1 MNWYDVKAA
10 CEERQ
15 ERMCSRA
22 EWTFACEGEEM
33 RPYPYG
39 YLRDK
44 TACNFDN
51 DETGVDVRTDTKSQ
65 RLLDRFLKPSG
76 SMPRCVSPFGV
87 YDMPGNLDEFV
98 VNESGR
104 PYHSG
109 LMGGHVFG
117 VRNAC
122 RPMTEGHNEAFSWY
136 ETSGRCCA
144 AAH

>member
-1 MNWYDVKAA
+1 
-10 CEERQ
+10 
-15 ERMCSRA
+15 
-22 EWTFACEGEEM
+22 M

-39 YLRDK
+39 DGYHRDK
-44 TACNFDN
+44 AACNFDN
-51 DETGVDVRTDTKSQ
+51 DETGVNVFQDSRDV

-104 PYHSG
+104 PYKSG

-122 RPMTEGHNEAFSWY
+122 RPMTDGHNEAFSWY
-136 ETSGRCCA
+136 ETTARCCA
-144 AAH
+144 DTGSPTGDERIER